1 MASKA
6 SRVSLRKMRDG
17 RRVFRGPVS
26 GKFSMPGP
34 PASKIDMVSERA
46 TKDAAQL
53 SPADQR
59 AVKAADEALKVVDGV
74 LEERKDEAKSFKR

>member
-17 RRVFRGPVS
+17 RRVFPGPVS

-46 TKDAAQL
+46 MKDAAQL
-53 SPADQR
+53 SLADQR
-59 AVKAADEALKVVDGV
+59 TVKAADEALKVVDGV
-74 LEERKDEAKSFKR
+74 LEARKGEAKSFKR

>member
-6 SRVSLRKMRDG
+6 SRIPLRKMRGG
-17 RRVFRGPVS
+17 RHVFRGPVS

-34 PASKIDMVSERA
+34 PALKIDMVSERA
-46 TKDAAQL
+46 TKDAGRL

-59 AVKAADEALKVVDGV
+59 AVKAADEVLKVVDGI
-74 LEERKDEAKSFKR
+74 LEEHEGEAKSVKR